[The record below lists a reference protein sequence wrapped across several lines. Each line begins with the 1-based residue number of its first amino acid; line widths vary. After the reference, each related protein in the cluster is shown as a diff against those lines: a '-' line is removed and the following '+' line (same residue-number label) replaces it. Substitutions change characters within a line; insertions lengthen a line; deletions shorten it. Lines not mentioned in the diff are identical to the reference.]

1 MSCTN
6 GNDPIADLLVDFLAG
21 AEGQRI
27 HRGGQ
32 ALLTSLATVKELL
45 TSPDLSPDSASTFV
59 AGAGAANAVLGDWRG
74 TLAGGQAGKQSSYGK
89 LVAEILKHEVPTY
102 LIEQLTSLLSV
113 YAAGGSGGAKKSL
126 LAPLIPDAKLQQF
139 ITAFAKL
146 LKPAQATFL
155 SVLDEEAMTKDLKQS
170 FLQAAPVV
178 DLAALFA
185 INRQIEQDFMVLG
198 AYADKFAFAPM
209 LSKAVLLELHIAHLR
224 ATALKEAI
232 ACTESEYAAYLAQ
245 QDLVNPVYL
254 TQLLSLVS
262 EQSEHPSFASPTA
275 AAAAKLEDKKG
286 IKGGVIG
293 GGEEI
298 ALSFLDEILQ
308 TNAAQLDMAF
318 AYWPTFM
325 QLTGVQQRYG
335 ADSMA
340 LKLILDIDF
349 YLTVVSL
356 EPKVGVYAL
365 LQQRVPA
372 LSELESLQCAPLLR
386 WLLER
391 KYHQLQE
398 MLSEDV
404 ATNSAVSVVS
414 GAETVLEWP
423 WQSSS
428 MILCKELVQLPPS
441 QVQETQFL
449 TFLEM
454 LAQDLLEL
462 QRNWNSYS
470 WTLKSLEIG
479 YRYLTD
485 SMLLLALAERHSLL
499 QNPSQSLIAALA
511 QLSEKL
517 VTTWSVLNHKHLKE
531 QMASA
536 ESASA
541 TAFVSALATSA
552 TSATSAAAAMAG
564 GTDGDADAPCA
575 GVDAS
580 AIAGMGGDAA
590 NSAHVASAASNTAIA
605 AAKAAA
611 AVATAAEIAAAL
623 STGAAAR
630 LFLYDYGTD
639 NDLEP
644 QSVTL
649 LGATGS
655 IGDSTCEV
663 LRQHPERYAVH
674 ALVAH
679 SNVEKMLALIAEFK
693 PERVAM
699 GDESAAVLLRE
710 RLAADAKLRAL
721 AVDVLAGPQG
731 VIEVAG
737 DGGAEIVVAA
747 MVGASGLAPV
757 LAALRTGCR
766 VCLANKESLVM
777 SGKLF
782 FDIARQYGSTVVPV
796 DSEHSAIFQCL
807 PAIEQRRIGFCH
819 LASVGIKEILLTGSG
834 GPFRSCPLADL
845 QNVTPQMATKHPVW
859 SMGPKI
865 SVDSATMM
873 NKALEFI
880 EARYLF
886 NASAEQIKVVI
897 HPQSVIHS
905 MVSYVDGA
913 VLAQLGQPDMK
924 TPIAHALA
932 YPERISAPVPSLDF
946 TKLAELTFME
956 PERDRY
962 PCLFTGIEASKQ
974 GQASTTALNAANE
987 VAVAAFLQNELRF
1000 VQIHEVV
1007 EQVVEQCSV
1016 QQAYSLEE
1024 IMAVDQQARRQ
1035 AQELIRS
1042 RYH

>member
-6 GNDPIADLLVDFLAG
+6 GNDPIADLLVYFLAG
-21 AEGQRI
+21 SKGQRI

-32 ALLTSLATVKELL
+32 ALLNSLATVKELL
-45 TSPDLSPDSASTFV
+45 TSPDLSPDHIVSTNLEALASLR
-59 AGAGAANAVLGDWRG
+59 AGA
-74 TLAGGQAGKQSSYGK
+74 TIGGSLKSKQSFYGK
-89 LVAEILKHEVPTY
+89 LVAEIFKHEVPNY

-113 YAAGGSGGAKKSL
+113 YAAITSGKAL
-126 LAPLIPDAKLQQF
+126 LTSPISDDKLQQF
-139 ITAFAKL
+139 ITSFAKL
-146 LKPAQATFL
+146 LKCSQASYL
-155 SVLDEEAMTKDLKQS
+155 SNLDEVEVIKDLNQS
-170 FLQAAPVV
+170 FLQASPVV
-178 DLAALFA
+178 DLDAIFM

-198 AYADKFAFAPM
+198 AFVDKFAFAPM

-224 ATALKEAI
+224 ATALKDAI
-232 ACTESEYAAYLAQ
+232 ACTEVEYAAYLAKQ
-245 QDLVNPVYL
+245 ELIDPAYL
-254 TQLLSLVS
+254 TQLLAYLSDT
-262 EQSEHPSFASPTA
+262 PSFVSPTEA
-275 AAAAKLEDKKG
+275 SAAKLEEKKG
-286 IKGGVIG
+286 IQGGVIG
-293 GGEEI
+293 GGEEK

-308 TNAAQLDMAF
+308 NNAAQIDTAF
-318 AYWPTFM
+318 SYWSKFT
-325 QLTGVQQRYG
+325 QLTSVQQRYG

-340 LKLILDIDF
+340 LKLILDINF

-356 EPKVGVYAL
+356 DPKVGVYAL
-365 LQQRVPA
+365 LQQQMPA
-372 LSELESLQCAPLLR
+372 LSDFKQLKCAPLLG

-391 KYHQLQE
+391 KYHLLQD
-398 MLSEDV
+398 MLSEDI
-404 ATNSAVSVVS
+404 ATTSNISVIS
-414 GAETVLEWP
+414 GDETVLKWP

-428 MILCKELVQLPPS
+428 MLLCKELLQLSPNNL
-441 QVQETQFL
+441 QESQFL
-449 TFLEM
+449 TFLET

-462 QRNWNSYS
+462 QRNWHSYS

-479 YRYLTD
+479 YRYLSD
-485 SMLLLALAERHSLL
+485 SMLLLTLAQRHTLL
-499 QNPSQSLIAALA
+499 QNPSQSLIAALS
-511 QLSEKL
+511 QLSEEL
-517 VTTWSVLNHKHLKE
+517 VINWSVLNHKKLKE
-531 QMASA
+531 QITMAASSGSSSESDSA
-536 ESASA
+536 ALALSGVPAAKGGANGSNVDIGDSAS
-541 TAFVSALATSA
+541 VS
-552 TSATSAAAAMAG
+552 
-564 GTDGDADAPCA
+564 
-575 GVDAS
+575 
-580 AIAGMGGDAA
+580 A
-590 NSAHVASAASNTAIA
+590 NSAANNTALA

-611 AVATAAEIAAAL
+611 AVATATEIAAAL

-630 LFLYDYGTD
+630 LFLHDYGAG

-663 LRQHPERYAVH
+663 LRQHTDRYVVH
-674 ALVAH
+674 ALVAYN
-679 SNVEKMLALIAEFK
+679 NVEKMLALIAEFK

-710 RLAADAKLRAL
+710 RLATDVQLRQL
-721 AVDVLAGPQG
+721 SVDVLGGPQG
-731 VIEVAG
+731 VTEIAG

-747 MVGASGLAPV
+747 MVGTSGLAPV

-766 VCLANKESLVM
+766 LCLANKESLVM

-807 PAIEQRRIGFCH
+807 PPLEQRRIGFCH

-834 GPFRSCPLADL
+834 GPFRSCSLDDL
-845 QNVTPQMATKHPVW
+845 QNVTPQMATQHPIW

-886 NASAEQIKVVI
+886 NANAEQIKVVI

-913 VLAQLGQPDMK
+913 ILAQLGQPDMK

-932 YPERISAPVPSLDF
+932 YPERISTPVPSLDF
-946 TKLAELTFME
+946 TKLTQLTFKE
-956 PERDRY
+956 PERARY
-962 PCLFTGIEASKQ
+962 PCLFMGIEASKQ

-987 VAVAAFLQNELRF
+987 VAVAAFLQNKLRF
-1000 VQIHEVV
+1000 VQIHEVI
-1007 EQVVEQCSV
+1007 EQVVEKCSV
-1016 QQAYSLEE
+1016 YQAYSLEE
-1024 IMAVDQQARRQ
+1024 ILVVDRQARLQ
-1035 AQELIRS
+1035 AQELICF
-1042 RYH
+1042 RYN